1 MNVHTFDP
9 RVAKEHG
16 VVEAV
21 VIKSFQFWIAHNHE
35 NGTHRYDGRTWTY
48 NSTRAMRR
56 LFPYL
61 SEKQIYGVLKR
72 LIDRGVLVT
81 GNYNKTGFDRTTWY
95 AFAEEGRWISPPE
108 DIHFPA
114 REDGSAQTGGPIPD
128 QEPVTNT
135 SQEPSPAQARA
146 GAVFIVA
153 ADGTVV
159 APEKPEIPA
168 APPPVR
174 PPERPE
180 SGRNPRNNRNSPP
193 DRDWQRWVDRYEE
206 HVKGRNDGIGHH
218 WTKVQLGP
226 QGLKGIRAHLVK
238 VSVKAPD
245 RSDDDCGFAAWCYV
259 LEHWAQ
265 LDEWL
270 RGQFDLCVLLK
281 KITDILNRLKNG
293 AHTNGGAA
301 APGGGKAGTSAARNQ
316 ALADY

>member
-1 MNVHTFDP
+1 M
-9 RVAKEHG
+9 A
-16 VVEAV
+16 EAV
-21 VIKSFQFWIAHNHE
+21 LIKNLQFWIEHNYR
-35 NGTHRYDGRTWTY
+35 NDRNFFDGRTWTY
-48 NSTRAMRR
+48 NSVRAFLE
-56 LFPYL
+56 LFPYM
-61 SEKQIYGVLKR
+61 SKKQIYGALGR
-72 LIDRGVLVT
+72 LETAGVLVT
-81 GNYNKTGFDRTTWY
+81 GNYNDTRYDRTTWY
-95 AFAEEGRWISPPE
+95 AFADEEKWISRKGKPQVPK
-108 DIHFPA
+108 
-114 REDGSAQTGGPIPD
+114 RENRGAQKATPIPD
-128 QEPVTNT
+128 VPPDE
-135 SQEPSPAQARA
+135 SPDCKQSAPAVA
-146 GAVFIVA
+146 GAAFIVA
-153 ADGTVV
+153 SDGTITV
-159 APEKPEIPA
+159 PEKPEIPA
-168 APPPVR
+168 APPPAR

-180 SGRNPRNNRNSPP
+180 SGRNPRNNRNSTP

-259 LEHWAQ
+259 LDHWAQ

-301 APGGGKAGTSAARNQ
+301 APGGGKAGTSAARNE
-316 ALADY
+316 ALAQY